1 MRTVFVLTLA
11 LAIGAPL
18 AASAAGNNANG
29 DLSQLVGAY
38 EHIQSVRVI
47 EKFENGAIATVD
59 VIPPGQYRIAATGGQ
74 DPALIMK
81 VATQPVDGAWSTGTF
96 SVTSAGKKT
105 IDGAKTN
112 GYKIV
117 APDGTY
123 NETIWVNEYHLPVTA
138 HVDTQGH
145 SIDVTF
151 GDYND
156 SANVARP

>member
-11 LAIGAPL
+11 LALGAPL
-18 AASAAGNNANG
+18 AASAAGNAAIS
-29 DLSQLVGAY
+29 DVSQLVGAY

-81 VATQPVDGAWSTGTF
+81 IATQPVDGAVSTGNF
-96 SVTSAGKKT
+96 NVSSAGKKT
-105 IDGAKTN
+105 IDGARTN
-112 GYKIV
+112 GYRIV

-123 NETIWVNEYHLPVTA
+123 NETIWVNEYHLPIAA
-138 HVDTQGH
+138 HVDTPGH
-145 SIDVTF
+145 SIDVIF
-151 GDYND
+151 GDYNN
-156 SANVARP
+156 SLNVAKP